1 MVSTRSTEP
10 PDAAWQPWAAIGG
23 FTLLLHFAWEMMQV
37 PLYEGM
43 AAGEHWPAVLW
54 CTRAAAG
61 DAVISIGA
69 YAGAA
74 VRARDRFWL
83 RSPSAA
89 RLLVFLSIGL
99 LIAVVLEWLNVHQW
113 ARWSYSPRMVTVFG
127 VGLSPLLQ
135 WTLLPL
141 LTLWL
146 TRRHLALR
154 GRIIAGR

>member
-1 MVSTRSTEP
+1 MVSTRRTDLP
-10 PDAAWQPWAAIGG
+10 AVAWQPWAAIGG
-23 FTLLLHFAWEMMQV
+23 FALLLHFAWEMMQV

-43 AAGEHWPAVLW
+43 AAGEHWPAVLR

-74 VRARDRFWL
+74 VRERDRFWL
-83 RSPSAA
+83 RSPRAA
-89 RLLVFLSIGL
+89 PLLVLLSIGL
-99 LIAVVLEWLNVHQW
+99 LITVVLEWLNVHQW
-113 ARWSYSPRMVTVFG
+113 ARWNYSPRMVTVFG

-146 TRRHLALR
+146 ARRHLA
-154 GRIIAGR
+154 GRA

>member
-1 MVSTRSTEP
+1 
-10 PDAAWQPWAAIGG
+10 
-23 FTLLLHFAWEMMQV
+23 MMQA

-43 AAGEHWPAVLW
+43 GAGEHWPAVLW

-74 VRARDRFWL
+74 VCEHDPLWL
-83 RSPSAA
+83 RRPRAGL
-89 RLLVFLSIGL
+89 LLVFLSIGL
-99 LIAVVLEWLNVHQW
+99 FITVVLEWLNVHQW
-113 ARWSYSPRMVTVFG
+113 ARWSYSPRMGTLFG

-146 TRRHLALR
+146 TRRHLA
-154 GRIIAGR
+154 GRA